1 MRQVNELASDHAE
14 RQSKLSSE
22 RRFAKVNSREVDSAE
37 ATTKKDIDANK
48 QILAEIREIR
58 SEVEKLKRQQA
69 S

>member
-22 RRFAKVNSREVDSAE
+22 RRFAKVNSCEVDPVE